1 MRRVD
6 VVGSVGALFLLSACA
21 TSDAIQEQTASFAE
35 VLEADTEIVE
45 ARDDA
50 VRSDNGLRLLRI
62 AKFERQAMSLYY
74 EEPLRLGPLSSAI
87 LQVLPANMV
96 GQLAAQ
102 RFYAFVESD
111 KTAYHRDQAEK
122 IALAMSSGRNGTLE
136 APFRAH
142 SVAEAKAFVIH
153 DGNQPIGSIYAAS
166 EEFPLMVRISVLRE
180 GESVEH
186 QYFEVFPVL
195 NAAEL
200 FRQQPKFPQ
209 ETRGPGPI
217 VLETLVRLGDVTAR
231 VTIGQ
236 LLVSNGQINDALRVL
251 DRANASDNLLVDLL
265 MARAYR
271 ALALKSEEERME
283 RNLQSAY
290 HYRQAATSGYDS
302 AMFELALLN
311 LSGAL
316 GEDAKYDGIEILERA
331 AGVGNSNAM
340 FHLALHLVGGV
351 LWQPDAERAKT
362 LLDAVLQEPPTVER
376 KQVVNELL
384 FSPAHGDGEEEIQLV
399 DYFSPPEHRQA
410 VRDFA
415 LKWLRETAK
424 NDLEAMVMLAGQFA
438 RGIHVRQDFRKSR
451 ALFRKAARRDP
462 GNSELVNSIAWTLT
476 VTHHER
482 LRDPR
487 YALKIMDTMMSKD
500 ENAVSEPA
508 YMDTL
513 AAIHAALGDFEKAVT
528 LQRKA
533 IEYASTEDFPEE
545 LRQELGEHMDA
556 FMKRQTVIDPVP

>member
-74 EEPLRLGPLSSAI
+74 DEPLRLGPLSSAI
-87 LQVLPANMV
+87 LKVLPVNMV

-111 KTAYHRDQAEK
+111 KATYHRDQAEK
-122 IALAMSSGRNGTLE
+122 IALAMALGRNGTLE

-142 SVAEAKAFVIH
+142 SVAEARAFVIH

-195 NAAEL
+195 NVAEL
-200 FRQQPKFPQ
+200 FRQQPKFAQ
-209 ETRGPGPI
+209 EARGPGPI

-316 GEDAKYDGIEILERA
+316 GEDAKHDGIEILERA

-362 LLDAVLQEPPTVER
+362 LLDAVLQEPPTIEHR
-376 KQVVNELL
+376 QVANELL

-399 DYFSPPEHRQA
+399 DYFSPPERRQA

-415 LKWLRETAK
+415 LEWLRETAK

-476 VTHHER
+476 VTHHQR

-508 YMDTL
+508 YIDTL